1 MFFKKKKIYIFGCQ
15 SLKKNFQ
22 RVGSVLNQSVQRMYK
37 NILSL
42 QLMPVKREL
51 FFLPYY
57 TFFTEKKTE
66 KCINILKTII
76 LYRLLVN

>member
-1 MFFKKKKIYIFGCQ
+1 MPVIK
-15 SLKKNFQ
+15 KKNFQ
-22 RVGSVLNQSVQRMYK
+22 RVCSVLNQSVQRMYK
-37 NILSL
+37 NTLSL

-51 FFLPYY
+51 FIYLTTLFLPK
-57 TFFTEKKTE
+57 KKTE